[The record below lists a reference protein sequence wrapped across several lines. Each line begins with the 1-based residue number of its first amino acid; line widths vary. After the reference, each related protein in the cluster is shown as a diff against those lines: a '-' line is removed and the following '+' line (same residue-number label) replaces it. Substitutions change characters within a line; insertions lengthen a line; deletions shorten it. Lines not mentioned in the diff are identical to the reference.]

1 MTFPYYHDNLAK
13 IGSKIAPNIKL
24 GVKKSPKSASD
35 LGRYLASVGVGTRM
49 LFGGNLLKQPAFVQL
64 RSERPEALRLV
75 EAEMP
80 GADLMMQRALFLG
93 TFPGLT
99 EAMIDQ
105 EIALVK
111 QFVAEFAALP
121 L

>member
-1 MTFPYYHDNLAK
+1 
-13 IGSKIAPNIKL
+13 
-24 GVKKSPKSASD
+24 
-35 LGRYLASVGVGTRM
+35 ASVGVGTRM

-75 EAEMP
+75 EPEMP
-80 GADLMMQRALFLG
+80 GADLVMERALFLG

-99 EAMIDQ
+99 EAMIDR
-105 EIALVK
+105 EIALI
-111 QFVAEFAALP
+111 QDFVADFADLP